1 MKRHLLLAAISVL
14 ALNVASHQLFAA
26 ELETPAPPEGAA
38 PARERAAPAAERPAP
53 AAQRERAPA
62 RERAARPTRAPVQRQ
77 AAAQSSPSSSF
88 TGTQVGGFGGGN
100 AGGGGFADPGTC
112 STTFNQSSQ
121 NQSISFSS
129 FQSVSS
135 SPQNLPLT
143 FDPRCGTTVANV
155 NRSPIAFSGGGEISH
170 MIALGPYWVAGV
182 AVDVSGSGMN
192 ASGTQTGTKVV
203 AGTPINETFS
213 TNQRQAFTT
222 TYRASIGVVAFPNIL
237 IFLTGG
243 GATGKVSGNFAY
255 TAVQPSG
262 GPASVASGSGSWN
275 ETRTGYSLGGGVTFA
290 YPVVLGGRITVEYLY
305 TNLGTVNQVIPV
317 VSGPNASTALV
328 SLKTENST
336 VRAKLSWGL

>member
-1 MKRHLLLAAISVL
+1 MKRHRLLAAISVL
-14 ALNVASHQLFAA
+14 ALNFASHQLFAA

-62 RERAARPTRAPVQRQ
+62 REGAPRPTRAPVQRQ

-100 AGGGGFADPGTC
+100 AGGGGFADPDSC

-121 NQSISFSS
+121 NQSGSFSL

-237 IFLTGG
+237 LFLTGG
-243 GATGKVSGNFAY
+243 GA
-255 TAVQPSG
+255 
-262 GPASVASGSGSWN
+262 
-275 ETRTGYSLGGGVTFA
+275 
-290 YPVVLGGRITVEYLY
+290 
-305 TNLGTVNQVIPV
+305 
-317 VSGPNASTALV
+317 
-328 SLKTENST
+328 
-336 VRAKLSWGL
+336 